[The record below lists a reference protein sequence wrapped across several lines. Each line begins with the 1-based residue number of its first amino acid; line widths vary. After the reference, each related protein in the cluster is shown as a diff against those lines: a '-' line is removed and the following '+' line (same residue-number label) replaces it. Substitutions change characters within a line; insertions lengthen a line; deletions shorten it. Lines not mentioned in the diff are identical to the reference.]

1 MVTFDLTSDENVHWG
16 PREVRVGRYSKL
28 NGHSNFGSNSPDVT
42 PNLSAVFEHE
52 PEQPRCSKQYAPNG
66 GINAFCLP
74 LRVHSP
80 PVSTLLSAQET
91 LRHVLPPRALLPSG
105 VLGFAQWGARGE
117 TGGREESEVQVRG
130 HLPPGSPLWAGP
142 STEVPPKA
150 ASTTH
155 HTISL
160 GAGNLSL
167 LKARL
172 GMGYPGPRTIT
183 YGCPSPWPRH
193 CKYLFVN

>member
-1 MVTFDLTSDENVHWG
+1 MHHGRGHRERGTGMVTFDLTHLTSDENVHWG

-42 PNLSAVFEHE
+42 PNLSAVFVRE
-52 PEQPRCSKQYAPNG
+52 PEQPRCSKKYAPNG

-74 LRVHSP
+74 LQVHSP

-91 LRHVLPPRALLPSG
+91 LRHILPQAGSPTL
-105 VLGFAQWGARGE
+105 WCARVCPTGSQGE

-130 HLPPGSPLWAGP
+130 PLPPGCPLRAGP

-150 ASTTH
+150 ASITH

-172 GMGYPGPRTIT
+172 EMGHPGP
-183 YGCPSPWPRH
+183 
-193 CKYLFVN
+193 